1 MKNGSVNERIKT
13 IIDDRFEGNI
23 SKFGREV
30 CIKQPTMST
39 ILGARQNKPS
49 FEVIQAIAT
58 ANALSDLSLRWLI
71 TGVGEMYIEKEEVAE
86 SDDALV
92 RALLETIKEQQKKI
106 DRLLE
111 RLEAVEEVMKKEHI
125 A

>member
-1 MKNGSVNERIKT
+1 MKSGSVNERIKA
-13 IIDDRFEGNI
+13 IIDDRFDGNV
-23 SKFGREV
+23 SRFGREV
-30 CIKQPTMST
+30 GIKQPTMST

-58 ANALSDLSLRWLI
+58 ASALFDLSLRWLI
-71 TGVGEMYIEKEEVAE
+71 TGVGEMYIDGEELPE

-92 RALLETIKEQQKKI
+92 RALLGTIKDQQKKI
-106 DRLLE
+106 DSLLE
-111 RLEAVEEVMKKEHI
+111 RLEEVEDEEKKGNI

>member
-1 MKNGSVNERIKT
+1 MKNGSVNERIKA
-13 IIDDRFEGNI
+13 IIDDRFDGNV
-23 SKFGREV
+23 SKFCREIG
-30 CIKQPTMST
+30 IKQPTMST

-49 FEVIQAIAT
+49 FEVVQSIAT
-58 ANALSDLSLRWLI
+58 ANALNNLSLRWLVC
-71 TGVGEMYIEKEEVAE
+71 GVGDMYIDKEEVAE

-92 RALLETIKEQQKKI
+92 RALLETIKDQQKKI

-111 RLEAVEEVMKKEHI
+111 RLEEVEEELKKERS

>member
-1 MKNGSVNERIKT
+1 MKDSLINERIKA
-13 IIDDRFEGNI
+13 IINDRFEGNV
-23 SKFGREV
+23 SRFCRETA
-30 CIKQPTMST
+30 IKQSTMSML
-39 ILGARQNKPS
+39 LGPRQSSPS
-49 FEVIQAIAT
+49 FEVIEKV
-58 ANALSDLSLRWLI
+58 ANTEVLFDLSLRWLI